1 MFLKDYIIWKSLPDI
16 LLVNNQK
23 VPAWIDLLCPK
34 ANAID
39 YNDKPGNKMN
49 IWLYALISTILV
61 SIVSLTGIGFLSF
74 NPARLQKIVFV
85 LVSFAVGALFGDAFF
100 HLLPESIETNN
111 NSVLVGGFVMA
122 GISAFFIL
130 EKIILWRHD
139 HRLHN
144 DDRKIKPLG
153 YMSLVADGFH
163 NFIDG
168 ILIGASYLV
177 SPDIGITTTVA
188 VILHEIPQEI
198 GDFGVL
204 IHSGLKARRALWLN
218 FLTACMAVAGTIIV
232 LILGQ
237 KIHHLVN
244 FIIPFAAG
252 GFIYLAG
259 CDLIPELKK
268 DVGIRQ
274 SLIQLGCIFAGML
287 LLYAFRFVE
296 I

>member
-1 MFLKDYIIWKSLPDI
+1 MIIWLF
-16 LLVNNQK
+16 
-23 VPAWIDLLCPK
+23 
-34 ANAID
+34 
-39 YNDKPGNKMN
+39 
-49 IWLYALISTILV
+49 ALISTLLV
-61 SIVSLTGIGFLSF
+61 SIVSLAGIGFLSI
-74 NPARLQKIVFV
+74 NPARLQKIVFI

-100 HLLPESIETNN
+100 HLLPESVETHDNP
-111 NSVLVGGFVMA
+111 VLVGGLVMS
-122 GISAFFIL
+122 GILAFFIL

-144 DDRKIKPLG
+144 NNRQIKPLG
-153 YMSLVADGFH
+153 YMSLAADGFH

-177 SPDIGITTTVA
+177 SPDIGITTTLA

-198 GDFGVL
+198 GDFGILV
-204 IHSGLKARRALWLN
+204 HSGLKVRKALWLN
-218 FLTACMAVAGTIIV
+218 FLTACMAVAGTIVV

-237 KIHHLVN
+237 KMHDLVN
-244 FIIPFAAG
+244 YIIPFAAG

-268 DVGIRQ
+268 DIGIKQ
-274 SLIQLGCIFAGML
+274 SLIQLGCIFTGIL
-287 LLYAFRFVE
+287 LLYAFRFIE